1 MVVKKITFEENKNIT
16 YTSFTLLVLALMVF
30 AVSEGG
36 VFNRKVEVEAGMS
49 NFSGSSRVFCWDYF
63 GRKKASFDNVL
74 VAPPYLNT
82 DKQSF
87 LDFYTTN
94 PNEVYFDVDNDGD
107 TTKHSALVFDLGPD
121 FDRNALTE
129 VERSL
134 VMGVSASSI
143 AYGKKDPAPTYLAYY
158 TYAIL
163 KNEAKVD
170 EVVVK
175 MKDKKNL
182 AIKKRDGEALKK
194 INSLLDILYGEK
206 TRLKQFTDSKA
217 KYPRQVCQAQ
227 NVNLPD
233 KYVPVDEQAQKQLDF
248 AISAGQNSGNT
259 GTGNTGAGTTG
270 GTGTGGT
277 TGITGTGTTG
287 AGGTGGNSD
296 PYASVYNG
304 TYNTGGTTTGSGTG
318 TGTTGSTGT
327 GTGGSTGNTGTTGS
341 GTGTGGT
348 TTTGGTGTGTT
359 GTGSTGNTGGGTGMG
374 GYTAPGSAAPSGSAG
389 PSGFT
394 MPMGTGL

>member
-36 VFNRKVEVEAGMS
+36 IFNRKVEVEAGVS

-107 TTKHSALVFDLGPD
+107 TTKHPALVFDLGPD

-170 EVVVK
+170 DLVAK
-175 MKDKKNL
+175 MKDENNL
-182 AIKKRDGEALKK
+182 AVKKRQGEALKK
-194 INSLLDILYGEK
+194 LNSLLDILYGEK
-206 TRLKQFTDSKA
+206 TRLKQLTDSKA

-259 GTGNTGAGTTG
+259 GTGNTGTGTTG

-277 TGITGTGTTG
+277 TGTTGTGTTG

-304 TYNTGGTTTGSGTG
+304 TYNTGGTTTGSGGSTGTGTTGSGTGGSTGTTGSGTG

-327 GTGGSTGNTGTTGS
+327 GTGTGTGGSTGTGTTGS
-341 GTGTGGT
+341 GTGTGYT
-348 TTTGGTGTGTT
+348 MP
-359 GTGSTGNTGGGTGMG
+359 TGSSGSGT
-374 GYTAPGSAAPSGSAG
+374 GYTA

-394 MPMGTGL
+394 MPMGN

>member
-1 MVVKKITFEENKNIT
+1 
-16 YTSFTLLVLALMVF
+16 
-30 AVSEGG
+30 
-36 VFNRKVEVEAGMS
+36 
-49 NFSGSSRVFCWDYF
+49 
-63 GRKKASFDNVL
+63 
-74 VAPPYLNT
+74 
-82 DKQSF
+82 
-87 LDFYTTN
+87 
-94 PNEVYFDVDNDGD
+94 YFDVDNDVD
-107 TTKHSALVFDLGPD
+107 NTKHTALVFDLGPD

-170 EVVVK
+170 DLVAK
-175 MKDKKNL
+175 MKDENNL
-182 AIKKRDGEALKK
+182 AVKKRQGEALKK
-194 INSLLDILYGEK
+194 LNSLLDILYGEK
-206 TRLKQFTDSKA
+206 TRLKQLTDSKA

-259 GTGNTGAGTTG
+259 GTGNTGTGTTG

-277 TGITGTGTTG
+277 TGTTGTGTTG

-304 TYNTGGTTTGSGTG
+304 TYNTGGTTTGSGGSTGTGTTGSGTGGSTGTTGSGTG

-327 GTGGSTGNTGTTGS
+327 GTGTGTGGSTGTGTTGS
-341 GTGTGGT
+341 GTGTGYT
-348 TTTGGTGTGTT
+348 MP
-359 GTGSTGNTGGGTGMG
+359 TGSSGSGT
-374 GYTAPGSAAPSGSAG
+374 GYTA

-394 MPMGTGL
+394 MPMGN